1 MARTIPLLFLIL
13 SAIPTGASTLPQTVQ
28 LGRFGAVPVIW
39 PTGEPSQVALLL
51 SNDQALAQALAAAG
65 FLVFETDVARYL
77 RLAAGGQTVYPAAD
91 FEALSQ
97 SGQQALGLPSYHPP
111 LLVGTDAGAALAY
124 AVLAEAP
131 PRTFAGAVSVGF
143 CPRLPAVKLRRGNGL
158 QWEKSASDQTLRLRP
173 DPRIE
178 DPWIVLD
185 VPGQACAAGTA
196 ADFARA
202 IPTAR
207 VVPAPAGA
215 PREDGWRHP
224 LAQALAVLAEARRQE
239 EAADASRGELR
250 DLPLTE
256 VAASGP
262 AKDVLAIIVSGSG
275 GFVGFDRKMGRNLA
289 ERGVPVVGLSSLAYF
304 WKPRDPDGAARDL
317 ARILAHYLAAWH
329 KDKALLI
336 GYSQGA
342 DVLPFMVNRLPTTLR
357 SKVGAITLIGP
368 DGSAQFVL
376 HPELWLIGRAKASPE
391 LPEAPEIPKLQGT
404 SVLCVFGAA
413 EKKSLCRETP
423 PGLASVLEVPGGH
436 SFDGDAPAIAERSLA
451 VAGVL

>member
-1 MARTIPLLFLIL
+1 MARLIQLLFIVL
-13 SAIPTGASTLPQTVQ
+13 SAIPAGASALPQTVQ
-28 LGRFGAVPVIW
+28 LGRFGTVPVVG
-39 PTGEPSQVALLL
+39 TGGQPAQVALLL
-51 SNDQALAQALAAAG
+51 TEDQGLAQALAEAG
-65 FLVFETDVARYL
+65 FLVLEADAERYL
-77 RLAAGGQTVYPAAD
+77 RLAAGGQPVDPAVD

-97 SGQQALGLPSYHPP
+97 AAQQALALPSYHPP
-111 LLVGTDAGAALAY
+111 VLVGSGVGAALAY

-131 PRTFAGAVSVGF
+131 PRTFAGAVSIGF
-143 CPRLPAVKLRRGNGL
+143 CPRLPTIKLRHGNGL
-158 QWEKSASDQTLRLRP
+158 QWEKQPQGLRLRP

-185 VPGQACAAGTA
+185 VPGQDCGGETA
-196 ADFARA
+196 ADFARTIA
-202 IPTAR
+202 AAR

-215 PREDGWRHP
+215 PRAESWRP
-224 LAQALAVLAEARRQE
+224 QLAQALDVLAQQRRQE
-239 EAADASRGELR
+239 AAADASRGELR

-262 AKDVLAIIVSGSG
+262 ARDALAVIISGSG
-275 GFVGFDRKMGRNLA
+275 GYVGFDRRMGRNLA

-317 ARILAHYLAAWH
+317 ARILDHYLAAWH
-329 KDKALLI
+329 KNKAVLI

-342 DVLPFMVNRLPTTLR
+342 DVLPFMVNRLPAPLR
-357 SKVGAITLIGP
+357 SKVSVVTLIGP
-368 DGSAQFVL
+368 DGVAQFVL
-376 HPELWLIGRAKASPE
+376 HPDLWVLGRAKAGPV

-404 SVLCVFGAA
+404 SVLCVFGAE
-413 EKKSLCRETP
+413 EKKSLCREAS

-436 SFDGDAPAIAERSLA
+436 SFEGDAPAIAERSLA